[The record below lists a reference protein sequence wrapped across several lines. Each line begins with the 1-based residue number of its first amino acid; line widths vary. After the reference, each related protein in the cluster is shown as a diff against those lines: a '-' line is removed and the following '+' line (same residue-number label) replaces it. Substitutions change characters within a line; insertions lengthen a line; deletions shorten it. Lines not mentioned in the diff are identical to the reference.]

1 MSAQPDSARPTP
13 GGLRHSAGKHAGT
26 ARRGGVSSGT
36 RNLTKAE
43 QRAGIVGVHKVF
55 RNWDGNVVSHPRVV
69 VQPQSAKQI
78 MQIIANAKT
87 FPGPVR
93 AVGANQSPTR
103 CAVADEGTLVDMRK
117 FDRIVRIENDRV
129 TVQAGVLYKDLARR
143 LYESGLQ
150 LPVDVDFGNFT
161 MGSAACGQIKGL
173 AAFGQSSLLSS
184 YMTAARMITP
194 TGRELTVTGDKG
206 DLIRVVRSSYGL
218 MGLVYEATFE
228 VIPLQNRYV
237 EFSRYS
243 LDDFVGRF
251 PEISETGEPCRFHMF
266 PFRDAIIVEKWKTIS
281 TDAGHRDRFWKSLNW
296 LDVYAIRGFAY
307 LLKKMPVGSRMRY
320 RLLDAATL
328 RLQDARSRLTNRV
341 AVDSRAFIKP
351 YPEKA
356 KPWTRFAYCSWA
368 FPAMSYDIVLDAYFH
383 FCRDYFDLHR
393 YRTDLPTAG
402 CRIEQDSASFF
413 SPSLSG
419 TVFTIEPMA
428 SDASGWS
435 DFLIDFNDFCS
446 RHGGVPFFNQTPALT
461 PQQVRNSFGER
472 MNSFRLL
479 RHKVDPTN
487 RLANPFFQ
495 ELLK

>member
-1 MSAQPDSARPTP
+1 MSAQPKSARPTP
-13 GGLRHSAGKHAGT
+13 GAPPWIAGPAAAKTPRGSDSAGS
-26 ARRGGVSSGT
+26 RE
-36 RNLTKAE
+36 LTKAE
-43 QRAGIVGVHKVF
+43 QKAGIVGVHKIL
-55 RNWDGNVVSHPRVV
+55 RNWDGSAVSHPRVV
-69 VQPQSAKQI
+69 VQPFSTKQI

-93 AVGANQSPTR
+93 AVGGCQSPTR

-117 FDRIVRIENDRV
+117 FDRIMKIENDSV
-129 TVQAGVLYKDLARR
+129 TVQAGVIYEDLVGR
-143 LYESGLQ
+143 LYQRGLQ
-150 LPVDVDFGNFT
+150 LPVYVDFGNFS
-161 MGSAACGQIKGL
+161 MGSAACGQIKGI
-173 AAFGQSSLLSS
+173 AAPGQSSLLSS
-184 YMTAARMITP
+184 YMIAARMITP
-194 TGRELTVTGDKG
+194 TGRELTVTEDKG

-218 MGLVYEATFE
+218 MGLIYEATFK
-228 VIPLQNRYV
+228 VVPLENRYV

-251 PEISETGEPCRFHMF
+251 PEIIETGEPSRFHMF
-266 PFRDAIIVEKWKTIS
+266 PFRDTIIVEKWKTIS
-281 TDAGHRDRFWKSLNW
+281 TDAGHKDRLWKSLNW
-296 LDVYAIRGFAY
+296 LDVYAIRGLAY
-307 LLKKMPVGSRMRY
+307 LLKKTPVGSKLRY
-320 RLLDAATL
+320 RLLDAATS
-328 RLQDARSRLTNRV
+328 RLQDARSRLMNRV
-341 AVDSRAFIKP
+341 GVDSRAFIKP

-368 FPAMSYDIVLDAYFH
+368 FPAMSYDIVLDAYFR
-383 FCRDYFDLHR
+383 FCREYFDLHH
-393 YRTDLPTAG
+393 YRNDLPTLG
-402 CRIEQDSASFF
+402 CSIEQDTASFF
-413 SPSLSG
+413 SPSLSS

-428 SDASGWS
+428 ADPSGWS

-461 PQQVRNSFGER
+461 PQQARNSFGER